1 MLDHPSQSPGF
12 DSNDGVLLG
21 IEISTPSEGLDGNRV
36 GLEVSAFTTQC
47 RLYDKSKESRQLR
60 TSSEA
65 LASHHPLERGADF
78 RSGWIIASFVFRN
91 GGESSLAYPR
101 LPCAARKFRLWWLR
115 PVLRARG
122 YINA

>member
-21 IEISTPSEGLDGNRV
+21 IEISAPSEGLDGNRV
-36 GLEVSAFTTQC
+36 ALEVSAFTTQC
-47 RLYDKSKESRQLR
+47 RLYDKSKESCQLR

-65 LASHHPLERGADF
+65 LARHPPLARGADS
-78 RSGWIIASFVFRN
+78 RSGWILASFVFRN
-91 GGESSLAYPR
+91 GGESSLAYRR
-101 LPCAARKFRLWWLR
+101 LRCDAREFRLWQR
-115 PVLRARG
+115 RVPRARG